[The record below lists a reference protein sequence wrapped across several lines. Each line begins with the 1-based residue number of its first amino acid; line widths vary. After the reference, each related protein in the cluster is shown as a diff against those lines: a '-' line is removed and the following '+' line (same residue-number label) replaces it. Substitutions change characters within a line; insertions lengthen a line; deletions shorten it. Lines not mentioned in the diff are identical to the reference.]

1 MRMMLKSKIHHAR
14 VTARDLNYIGSIFI
28 DEALL
33 EKANILPYEKV
44 EVINVSNGN
53 RWETYA
59 GAAQKGSGIVS
70 VNGGGAR
77 LCYEGDLL
85 IILAYEMTERLDEKP
100 TMIRVDHNNHFV
112 EYLS

>member
-1 MRMMLKSKIHHAR
+1 MRIMLKSKIHHAK
-14 VTARDLNYIGSIFI
+14 VTTRDSNYVGSIFI

-44 EVINVSNGN
+44 EVVDVSNGN

-59 GAAQKGSGIVS
+59 GGAQKGSGIVS

-77 LCYEGDLL
+77 LCCEGDLL
-85 IILAYEMTERLDEKP
+85 IILAFEMTDRLDEKP
-100 TMIRVDHNNHFV
+100 TMIRVDQNNHFA
-112 EYLS
+112 EYL